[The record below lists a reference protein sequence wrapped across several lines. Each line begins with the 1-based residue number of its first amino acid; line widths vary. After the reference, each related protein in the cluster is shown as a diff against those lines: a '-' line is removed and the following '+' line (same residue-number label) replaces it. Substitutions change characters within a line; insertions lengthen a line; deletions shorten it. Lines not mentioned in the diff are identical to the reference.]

1 MCNALSG
8 QKRVSDVLE
17 QEFQMVVSA
26 MWVLGPENGSSEEQ
40 QVLFFTSEIF
50 LQPQFGISKGNSES
64 SLCLRIFVG
73 QPSSTSLDV

>member
-17 QEFQMVVSA
+17 REFQMVSA

>member
-8 QKRVSDVLE
+8 QKWGQMLWNGG
-17 QEFQMVVSA
+17 FQMVVSA

-50 LQPQFGISKGNSES
+50 LQHQFVISKENSES
-64 SLCLRIFVG
+64 SL
-73 QPSSTSLDV
+73 